1 MAKKTR
7 RKQAKRTA
15 SGQISR
21 AGINQDPRVT
31 ALAQPHRRWLPEN
44 MRKDQRAE
52 SALGRLYLAGFLT
65 EGQVVAG
72 ERWRRLM
79 ADYAQVID
87 APRPSCGV
95 LARMIEEKAGPD
107 TEPPPDDDLK
117 NDIAL
122 SEEEFRDKTL
132 EAVRTARQEVSA
144 RDASGIVQRN
154 LTRVVI
160 DDTDV
165 QDITYLIVGL
175 HALATFWRTFDD
187 GYRPIRAVRAPKEND
202 PQIHET
208 DA

>member
-7 RKQAKRTA
+7 RKQAKRTP

-21 AGINQDPRVT
+21 AGINQDPRST
-31 ALAQPHRRWLPEN
+31 ALAQPHRRWLPEA

-52 SALGRLYLAGFLT
+52 SALGRLYLAGYLT
-65 EGQVVAG
+65 EGQVTAG

-79 ADYAQVID
+79 TDYAQVID
-87 APRPSCGV
+87 APRPSAGV

-107 TEPPPDDDLK
+107 TEPPPDDDVK
-117 NDIAL
+117 QDIAL
-122 SEEEFRDKTL
+122 SEEEFRDRTL
-132 EAVRTARQEVSA
+132 EAVRAARQEISA
-144 RDASGIVQRN
+144 RDGSGAVQRT

-165 QDITYLIVGL
+165 RDITHLIVGL

-187 GYRPIRAVRAPKEND
+187 GYRPIRAVRAPKQDN
-202 PQIHET
+202 PQIHDT
-208 DA
+208 ST

>member
-7 RKQAKRTA
+7 RKQAKRTP
-15 SGQISR
+15 SGRIST
-21 AGINQDPRVT
+21 AGATVNPRETVT
-31 ALAQPHRRWLPEN
+31 QQPHRRWLPEK

-79 ADYAQVID
+79 ADYARVID
-87 APRPSCGV
+87 APRPASGV

-107 TEPPPDDDLK
+107 TEAPPDDEVRNGVAISD
-117 NDIAL
+117 
-122 SEEEFRDKTL
+122 EELRDRVL
-132 EAVRTARQEVSA
+132 EAMRAARGEIAA
-144 RDASGIVQRN
+144 RDSSGAVMRM

-160 DDTDV
+160 DDVDV

-175 HALATFWRTFDD
+175 HSLATFWRTFDD
-187 GYRPIRAVRAPKEND
+187 GYRPMRAVRAPREENAD
-202 PQIHET
+202 IHET
-208 DA
+208 IT